1 MEEKVFFSEK
11 QQFRQWW
18 LWLIHLGLIGF
29 VLFKIVVEKDFGNS
43 SKYFVI
49 IPISILFIS
58 LILFWIM
65 KLETKIYSD
74 RIELKFFPFGI
85 HKIYKIQDIQK
96 MEVIKYNPLIDYGGW
111 GIRLGAYNVSGNMG
125 LKIHYRDKNNYDNS
139 ILIGTQKPE
148 EMSNTIKSIYNV

>member
-1 MEEKVFFSEK
+1 MEENVFFSEK

-58 LILFWIM
+58 LILSFNLLLA
-65 KLETKIYSD
+65 K
-74 RIELKFFPFGI
+74 
-85 HKIYKIQDIQK
+85 
-96 MEVIKYNPLIDYGGW
+96 VN
-111 GIRLGAYNVSGNMG
+111 
-125 LKIHYRDKNNYDNS
+125 
-139 ILIGTQKPE
+139 
-148 EMSNTIKSIYNV
+148 